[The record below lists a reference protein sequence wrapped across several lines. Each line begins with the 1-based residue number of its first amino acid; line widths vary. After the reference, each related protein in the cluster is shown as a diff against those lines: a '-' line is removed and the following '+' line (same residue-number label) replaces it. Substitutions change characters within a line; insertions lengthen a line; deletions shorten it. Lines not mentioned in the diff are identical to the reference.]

1 MPGRVIWWRGERE
14 GQLLSTIPG
23 SVGVSRVSLG
33 SIRRVGEV
41 TTASHSWV
49 RLSCLNNPEGRSPLL
64 RDEQERLVSVMGR
77 VAGPGDLTQWREGG
91 TGTES

>member
-1 MPGRVIWWRGERE
+1 MPGRVIWWRGECE

-49 RLSCLNNPEGRSPLL
+49 RLSCLNNPEGQSPLL
-64 RDEQERLVSVMGR
+64 RDEQELPGLCDGEGCRAR
-77 VAGPGDLTQWREGG
+77 GPHPVERRGHRN
-91 TGTES
+91 